1 MKQATK
7 RAQKFIV
14 LAAALAFFA
23 GSSLTAQAEVYP
35 APAYGD
41 HTYKQCQTSADCVSF
56 QPNCQAP
63 VSVNRDAEPAL
74 NAYRQSTVSRYSC
87 NVAKVNPYN
96 APACV
101 AGLCTF
107 MPARNIQRQNGNPTY
122 CETGADCTIISDA
135 CGNKRAVATMY
146 AGQQQVGQSKYPCAG
161 KIDTRKVSELSCQ
174 YNQCTVLFDNYPAQ

>member
-1 MKQATK
+1 MKKLEKYIT
-7 RAQKFIV
+7 
-14 LAAALAFFA
+14 LAAVAVFVAL
-23 GSSLTAQAEVYP
+23 LTLPAKADTYP
-35 APAYGD
+35 APAVGD

-63 VSVNRDAEPAL
+63 VSVNRDAVPAL
-74 NAYRQSTVSRYSC
+74 DAYRQSTVNRYSC

-107 MPARNIQRQNGNPTY
+107 MPTRNIQRQNGNPNY

-135 CGNKRAVATMY
+135 CGHKRAVSTLY
-146 AGQQQVGQSKYPCAG
+146 AGQQAAGQSKYPCSG
-161 KIDTRKVSELSCQ
+161 TPDTRRVTELSCQ
-174 YNQCTVLFDNYPAQ
+174 YNQCTVLFDNYSGQ

>member
-1 MKQATK
+1 MKHATTYI
-7 RAQKFIV
+7 A
-14 LAAALAFFA
+14 LAAAAFITL
-23 GSSLTAQAEVYP
+23 LTVPVNAEVYP

-63 VSVNRDAEPAL
+63 VSVNREAEPAL
-74 NAYRQSTVSRYSC
+74 NAYRQSTISRYSC

-107 MPARNIQRQNGNPTY
+107 MPARNIQRQNGNPNY
-122 CETGADCTIISDA
+122 CETASDCTIISDS
-135 CGNKRAVATMY
+135 CGHKRAVATMY
-146 AGQQQVGQSKYPCAG
+146 AGQQTSGNSKYPCTEA
-161 KIDTRKVSELSCQ
+161 KPDTRQVSELSCQ
-174 YNQCTVLFDNYPAQ
+174 FNQCTVLFDNSGQ